1 MRRASLPALGALL
14 LLAGCNRVQS
24 ALDPAADQSRSIH
37 GMLLLMLWVCGIM
50 YLLVLAFLAWALWR
64 ARGKLGRLAV
74 GDAEAETDD
83 RGIERAMGGWTVLV
97 VAGLLLLIT
106 GSFLVDRSLAKA
118 GPEPIRVKVTAQQ
131 WWWNVEYEDP
141 DPSQRVTTANELHL
155 PVNRPA
161 EITLEST
168 DVIHS
173 FWVPSLHGKED
184 LIPGR
189 TNQIQITPRRVGDYR
204 GQCAEFCGLQ
214 HANMAI
220 DVVVDTPVGFDA
232 WKVRQRREAPPPMT
246 AEQQRGQQIV
256 VSGACSLCHTVQG
269 TTAAGRTGPDLTHVA
284 SRKTIAAGALP
295 YSKAAL
301 AGWIADPQGVKPGAN
316 MPIVGLKPADLQA
329 VVAYLD
335 TLK

>member
-1 MRRASLPALGALL
+1 MRRPPLLALAALL
-14 LLAGCNRVQS
+14 LLGGCNRVQS
-24 ALDPAADQSRSIH
+24 ALDPAADQARSIH

-83 RGIERAMGGWTVLV
+83 RGIERAMGGWAALV
-97 VAGLLLLIT
+97 VAGLLVLIT
-106 GSFLVDRSLAKA
+106 GSFLVDRSLANA
-118 GPEPIRVKVTAQQ
+118 GPAPIRVKVTAQQ

-214 HANMAI
+214 HTNMAI
-220 DVVVDTPVGFDA
+220 DVVVDTPAGFDA
-232 WKVRQRREAPPPMT
+232 WKVRQRREAPAPTT
-246 AEQQRGQQIV
+246 AQQQRGQQIV
-256 VSGACSLCHTVQG
+256 VSGACSLCHAVQG
-269 TTAAGRTGPDLTHVA
+269 TSAGGRTGPDLTHVA

-295 YSKAAL
+295 YSKASL

>member
-1 MRRASLPALGALL
+1 MRPARISALAGLL

-24 ALDPAADQSRSIH
+24 ALDPAADQARDIH
-37 GMLLLMLWVCGIM
+37 GIFVLMLWVCGFM

-64 ARGKLGRLAV
+64 ARSRLGSLAV
-74 GDAEAETDD
+74 GEGQVEADD
-83 RGIERAMGGWTVLV
+83 RGIEGAMGGWTALV
-97 VAGLLLLIT
+97 VLGLLVLIT

-118 GPEPIRVKVTAQQ
+118 GAAPIRVRITAQQ
-131 WWWNVEYEDP
+131 WWWNIEYEDP

-161 EITLEST
+161 EITLASN

-173 FWVPSLHGKED
+173 FWVPNLHGKED

-189 TNQIQITPRRVGDYR
+189 TNTIQITPRRVGDFR

-214 HANMAI
+214 HTNMAI

-232 WKVRQRREAPPPMT
+232 WKVRQRAEAPAPMT

-256 VSGACSLCHTVQG
+256 VSGACSLCHAVQG
-269 TTAAGRTGPDLTHVA
+269 TTAGGRSGPDLTHIA
-284 SRKTIAAGALP
+284 SRKSIAAGALP

-301 AGWIADPQGVKPGAN
+301 AAWIADPQGVKPGAN
-316 MPIVGLKPADLQA
+316 MPITGLKPADLQA